1 MCHSLIQQEA
11 AELSKL
17 LLAVPGLGPRL
28 HELFANCL
36 TGNADALSRRSNLVK
51 LAECDAPS
59 QCSHRLRSM

>member
-28 HELFANCL
+28 HEFFANCL
-36 TGNADALSRRSNLVK
+36 TGNADALSHRSNLVK